1 MKAIFFMILLLA
13 LFSTYAFSDM
23 GAIVPD
29 ENIDLTEPAQRA
41 IIAHDGFEEILILS
55 TDFDTS
61 KSTKI
66 VRFIP
71 FPSEAKISQPE
82 VNPFSNLKNIIE
94 KYDLVYLKFYKGGTE
109 EEGIEVIG
117 EQILG
122 PHKIIQVKVSD
133 FFSFSDWVRKLFK
146 EEGIDKEGFTQK
158 EEEIVTYYLQRGI
171 NYFVFD
177 IIDLGD
183 GINPILPLVYRF
195 KTRYFYYPLVTSSL
209 FPGEG
214 TIELFVISKRGAQ
227 LEKLTRFPMPHPW
240 KRSNTA
246 VITWEDMTT
255 LSPEIA
261 HLMGAHA
268 IIEAFKYKG
277 SFNIKN
283 DIWFKIPIYEVKPYN
298 PIKEKK
304 R

>member
-1 MKAIFFMILLLA
+1 MKIIFLTILMLT

-41 IIAHDGFEEILILS
+41 IIAHDGFEEVLILS

-61 KSTKI
+61 TSTKI

-71 FPSEAKISQPE
+71 FPSEAKISQPDT
-82 VNPFSNLKNIIE
+82 NPFSNLKKIIE
-94 KYDLVYLKFYKGGTE
+94 EYGLVYLKFYKGGTG

-122 PHKIIQVKVSD
+122 PHKIIQVKVND
-133 FFSFSDWVRKLFK
+133 FYDFSDWVKKLFK
-146 EEGIDKEGFTQK
+146 EESIDKEGFTQK
-158 EEEIVTYYLQRGI
+158 EEEIVRYYLQKGI
-171 NYFVFD
+171 SYFVFD
-177 IIDLGD
+177 IVNLKD
-183 GINPILPLVYRF
+183 GTNPILPLVYRF
-195 KTRYFYYPLVTSSL
+195 NTRHFYYPLVTSSL
-209 FPGEG
+209 FPGDG
-214 TIELFVISKRGAQ
+214 TIELFVISKRGSQ
-227 LEKLTRFPMPHPW
+227 LEKLARFPMPHPW

-246 VITWEDMTT
+246 VITWEDMET

-268 IIEAFKYKG
+268 IIEAFKYRG
-277 SFNIKN
+277 SFDIKN
-283 DIWFKIPIYEVKPYN
+283 DIWFEIPIYEVKPYN